1 MLDSLHTQGVLHR
14 LCINIGDIM
23 QAGRPQFLNDLAGSL
38 QEAEQLMPLA
48 PPQALAMPSTCYT
61 RHLVYADELGRY
73 SIMLLVWH
81 PGQHSPVHGHNTWC
95 AYKVLQ
101 GELTECHYAWRADTG
116 TAGLCGQVKRQRG
129 AIATAPAGLDHIH
142 RLGNESDRVAVSL
155 HIYGVAREQIATHVN
170 LLVPEG

>member
-14 LCINIGDIM
+14 IRVNIDSAM
-23 QAGRPQFLNDLAGSL
+23 QSGQSRFLHMLAGAL
-38 QEAEQLMPLA
+38 DEAEHLMPLA
-48 PPQALAMPSTCYT
+48 PPQALAGPSACYT

-95 AYKVLQ
+95 AYRVLQ
-101 GELTECHYAWRADTG
+101 GSLTERHYTWHADRG
-116 TAGLCGQVKRQRG
+116 SARLCGQVMRQRG
-129 AIATAPAGLDHIH
+129 DTATAPAGLGHIH

-170 LLVPEG
+170 LLVPED